1 MMSVTVL
8 SMARKVEYF
17 YTRRKH
23 IMKLAITGKGGV
35 GKTTLTALLAQTYAD
50 MGRQVLAV
58 DADPSP
64 CLAGALGFPNE
75 LRANLHPIAEMD
87 ALIEERTGAKP
98 GAVGGFFTLNPRVD
112 DIPERF
118 SVLHRG
124 VRLLE
129 MGSVELG
136 GSGCICPEAAML
148 KTLFT
153 HLLFRKDE
161 ILLLDMYA
169 GVEHLGRA
177 TVDFVDAML
186 VVVEPTRRS
195 LGTAAQIKKLA
206 NDIGLQRLYLVGN
219 KVRNADE
226 AKFLENETPGL
237 PVLGYLPADLKV
249 QEADRLGVP
258 VYDYVES
265 LKATAQEIN
274 QKLNALTNDEVL
286 E

>member
-1 MMSVTVL
+1 
-8 SMARKVEYF
+8 
-17 YTRRKH
+17 
-23 IMKLAITGKGGV
+23 MKLAITGKGGV
-35 GKTTLTALLAQTYAD
+35 GKTTLTALLAQVYAD

-64 CLAGALGFPNE
+64 CLAGALGFPAE
-75 LRANLHPIAEMD
+75 LRAQLKPIAEMD
-87 ALIEERTGAKP
+87 ELIEERTGAKP
-98 GAVGGFFTLNPRVD
+98 GTVGGFFTLNPRVD

-206 NDIGLQRLYLVGN
+206 NDIGLMRLYLVGN
-219 KVRNADE
+219 KVRNEEE
-226 AKFLENETPGL
+226 AKFLETESPDMPLLGCL
-237 PVLGYLPADLKV
+237 PVDLKV
-249 QEADRLGVP
+249 QEADRLGIP
-258 VYDYVES
+258 VYDNVES
-265 LKATAQEIN
+265 LRIVSQQIS
-274 QKLNALTNDEVL
+274 QKLDQLTDDEAAQ
-286 E
+286 

>member
-1 MMSVTVL
+1 
-8 SMARKVEYF
+8 
-17 YTRRKH
+17 
-23 IMKLAITGKGGV
+23 MKLAITGKGGV
-35 GKTTLTALLAQTYAD
+35 GKTTLTALLAQAYAD
-50 MGRQVLAV
+50 IGRQVLAV

-64 CLAGALGFPNE
+64 CLAGALGFPAE
-75 LRANLHPIAEMD
+75 LRAQLKPIAEMD
-87 ALIEERTGAKP
+87 ELIEERTGAKP
-98 GAVGGFFTLNPRVD
+98 GTVGGFFTLNPRVD

-136 GSGCICPEAAML
+136 GSGCICPESAML

-153 HLLFRKDE
+153 HLLFRKDD

-206 NDIGLQRLYLVGN
+206 NDIGLIRLYLVGN
-219 KVRNADE
+219 KVRNDEE
-226 AKFLENETPGL
+226 AKFLETEL
-237 PVLGYLPADLKV
+237 PDIPLLGYLPADLKV

-265 LKATAQEIN
+265 LKAATGQII
-274 QKLNALTNDEVL
+274 QKVDELTNDDVIE
-286 E
+286 

>member
-1 MMSVTVL
+1 
-8 SMARKVEYF
+8 
-17 YTRRKH
+17 
-23 IMKLAITGKGGV
+23 MKLAITGKGGV
-35 GKTTLTALLAQTYAD
+35 GKTTLTALIAQAYAD
-50 MGRQVLAV
+50 QGRQVLAV

-64 CLAGALGFPNE
+64 CLAGALGFPDE
-75 LRANLHPIAEMD
+75 LRAKLSPISEMD
-87 ALIEERTGAKP
+87 DLILERTGAKK
-98 GAVGGFFTLNPRVD
+98 GQVGGFFTINPRVD

-129 MGSVELG
+129 MGAVETG

-153 HLLFRKDE
+153 HLMFRNDE
-161 ILLLDMYA
+161 VLLLDMYA

-206 NDIGLQRLYLVGN
+206 NDLGLQRLYLVGN

-226 AKFLENETPGL
+226 ARFLETETPGL
-237 PVLGYLPADLKV
+237 PVLGFLPADLLV
-249 QEADRLGVP
+249 QEADRLGIP
-258 VYDYVES
+258 VYDHVPA
-265 LKATAQEIN
+265 LKEAAQRI
-274 QKLNALTNDEVL
+274 LSALPL
-286 E
+286 

>member
-1 MMSVTVL
+1 
-8 SMARKVEYF
+8 
-17 YTRRKH
+17 
-23 IMKLAITGKGGV
+23 MKLAITGKGGV
-35 GKTTLTALLAQTYAD
+35 GKTTLTALIAQAYAD
-50 MGRQVLAV
+50 QGKQVLAV

-64 CLAGALGFPNE
+64 CLAGALGFPDE
-75 LRANLHPIAEMD
+75 LRAKLSPISEMD
-87 ALIEERTGAKP
+87 DLILERTGAKK
-98 GAVGGFFTLNPRVD
+98 GQVGGFFTINPRVD

-129 MGSVELG
+129 MGAVETG

-153 HLLFRKDE
+153 HLMFRKDE
-161 ILLLDMYA
+161 VLLLDMYA

-206 NDIGLQRLYLVGN
+206 NDLGLQRLYLVGN
-219 KVRNADE
+219 KVRNEDE
-226 AKFLENETPGL
+226 ARFLETETPGL
-237 PVLGYLPADLKV
+237 PVLGFLPADLLV
-249 QEADRLGVP
+249 QEADRLGIP
-258 VYDYVES
+258 VYDHVPM
-265 LKATAQEIN
+265 LKQRAAEIVAN
-274 QKLNALTNDEVL
+274 LNL
-286 E
+286 